1 MMVPPTA
8 RPYSAWYAL
17 VSIFTSAIVPRVGA
31 VCIVLLEPESM
42 LVTPSTVMF
51 FWFSR
56 APLI

>member
-17 VSIFTSAIVPRVGA
+17 VSTLTSAIVPSVGA
-31 VCIVLLEPESM
+31 VWVVLLEPESM
-42 LVTPSTVMF
+42 LVTPSMVMF